1 MAQDWNPGGAPLGD
15 PNQGI
20 PVWQPPVASG
30 AQVATVSPRWAMAV
44 ISVLCF
50 WPLGIAACV
59 FAAKVK
65 PSLQG
70 GDVATALKASS
81 RVKTFFW
88 ISIAVL
94 VVYVI
99 IIAAA
104 SAHSSP
110 GYSG

>member
-1 MAQDWNPGGAPLGD
+1 MAQDWNPGAAPTGD
-15 PNQGI
+15 QNQGI
-20 PVWQPPVASG
+20 PVWQPPVTSG

-44 ISVLCF
+44 ISVLCC
-50 WPLGIAACV
+50 WPFGIAACI

-65 PSLQG
+65 PSLQV
-70 GDVATALKASS
+70 GDVATALKASN

-94 VVYVI
+94 VVVI

-104 SAHSSP
+104 SSSGSSS

>member
-1 MAQDWNPGGAPLGD
+1 MAQDWNPGGAPTGD
-15 PNQGI
+15 QNQGI
-20 PVWQPPVASG
+20 PVWQPPATSA
-30 AQVATVSPRWAMAV
+30 AQVATVSPRWPMAI

-50 WPLGIAACV
+50 WPLGIAACI

-65 PSLQG
+65 PSLQV
-70 GDVATALKASS
+70 GDVATALKSSS

-94 VVYVI
+94 VVYII

-104 SAHSSP
+104 SAGSNS